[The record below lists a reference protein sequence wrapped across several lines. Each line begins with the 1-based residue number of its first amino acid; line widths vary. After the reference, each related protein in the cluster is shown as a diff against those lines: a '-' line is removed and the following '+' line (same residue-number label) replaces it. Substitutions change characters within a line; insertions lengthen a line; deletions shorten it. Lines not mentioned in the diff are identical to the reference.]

1 MKINKEATP
10 PTLDFIEHIDDWLE
24 YIATLLDITND
35 IGTQAKYRR
44 QIKYLLKF
52 RMGLN
57 VNISHNKLLLHYYS
71 NMAQEG
77 GDDIRLKPEITKAND
92 TDNRKPKISA
102 EAQLKVD
109 EMVDQASE
117 FVSDLNMRVNAGAPI
132 QDGYED
138 GDPAYELIK
147 KALASNDLFFL
158 QGPPGTGKTM
168 AIVEIVLQTLA
179 AKPNA
184 RVLICSETHVA
195 VDNALDRLSKICD
208 SRLRSQIMRY
218 PSYAITEF
226 ESELTKETDAKT
238 QIISAWNQARSYAP
252 ALTDVLYLS
261 LEQGKVKDGVQMIP
275 RWQYINAADK
285 KQIIGVTCNQIDH
298 LIDEDSEMFDLVL
311 IDECSKA
318 TMPEWLMAMSVGNKC
333 VLVGDHKQLPPTFC
347 EEESTAL
354 KTVTK
359 HKEKLI
365 RNGVIDRIFVNL
377 PDDRKGTLEKQYR
390 MLPHIGQF
398 ISEHFY
404 QGKLQHYREKAD
416 HKFEQ
421 FGWCT
426 YSPKAVRYPLE
437 RGGVLENPIECDII
451 LDCLQKMVQMRSAQ
465 KSEGKPTRK
474 LSVAVITPYRA
485 QCRLLNDK
493 IEAENFDK
501 AMIGVEVATV
511 DAFQGRQADV
521 VFFSFVRTW
530 GSATFYADAR
540 RMNVAISRARDGVY
554 LVGDK
559 RYIYN
564 VGKRDRIDFLASL
577 ARLKELTRF
586 N

>member
-1 MKINKEATP
+1 MTSNTEATP
-10 PTLDFIEHIDDWLE
+10 QALGFIEHIDDWIE
-24 YIATLLDITND
+24 YLTALLDITD
-35 IGTQAKYRR
+35 DLGTQTKYKR

-57 VNISHNKLLLHYYS
+57 VNISHNKLLLHYY
-71 NMAQEG
+71 NKQAQKG
-77 GDDIRLKPEITKAND
+77 GDDIRLKSEIAKEND
-92 TDNRKPKISA
+92 KNNRRPKISA
-102 EAQLKVD
+102 EAQK
-109 EMVDQASE
+109 EIKKMVAQASE
-117 FVSDLNMRVNAGAPI
+117 YISDMNMGFQAGAPI

-138 GDPAYELIK
+138 GDLAYELIK
-147 KALASNDLFFL
+147 KALTCNDLFFL
-158 QGPPGTGKTM
+158 QGPPGTGKTT

-184 RVLICSETHVA
+184 RVLITSETHVA
-195 VDNALDRLSKICD
+195 VDNALDRLSKICG

-218 PSYAITEF
+218 PSYTITEF

-238 QIISAWNQARSYAP
+238 QIIRTWNQARSYAP

-261 LEQGKVKDGVQMIP
+261 LEQGKVEDGVQKIP

-298 LIDEDSEMFDLVL
+298 LIDDDSEMFDLV
-311 IDECSKA
+311 IVDECSKA

-333 VLVGDHKQLPPTFC
+333 ILVGDHNQLPPTFC
-347 EEESTAL
+347 EEESSAL
-354 KTVTK
+354 KTITK

-365 RNGVIDRIFVNL
+365 RNGVIDRIFKNL
-377 PDDRKGTLEKQYR
+377 PEDRKGTLEKQYR
-390 MLPHIGQF
+390 MLPNIGQF
-398 ISEHFY
+398 ISKHFY
-404 QGKLQHYREKAD
+404 EGKLQHHRAKAD
-416 HKFEQ
+416 HNFDQ
-421 FGWCT
+421 FGWYT
-426 YSPKAVRYPLE
+426 YSPKGVRFPQDL
-437 RGGVLENPIECDII
+437 GGVLENPIECDII
-451 LDCLQKMVQMRSAQ
+451 IDCLHKMALMRSEQ
-465 KSEGKPTRK
+465 KTNGKPTHK

-485 QCRLLNDK
+485 QCRLLRNK
-493 IEAENFDK
+493 IEAENFDNAK
-501 AMIGVEVATV
+501 IGVEVDTV

-530 GSATFYADAR
+530 GPATFYADAR

-564 VGKRDRIDFLASL
+564 AGKRDRIDFLVSL
-577 ARLKELTRF
+577 ARLKELTRL